1 MRDERPLSHVSAP
14 VLALLAAGLA
24 LQIGLHAVTP
34 EPQAKAQDLT
44 QPPAASLLRLAS
56 LGDPI
61 ALAKILML
69 QLQAFDYQSGS
80 KIPYKELDYARV
92 EAWLSRIL
100 ELDPG
105 GQYPLLAA
113 SRLYA
118 EVPDEARQ
126 RSMLDFVY
134 RQYLLDPNRRWPW
147 LAHATFLAKHR
158 LQDMDL
164 ALKYAA
170 ALQKYTTAKDVP
182 AWATTMEIFIREDM
196 NELETARVMIGG
208 LLASGRITDRG
219 ELNFLDGRL
228 REIEERLKQGA
239 PRNAKVDCQN
249 IDICD
254 GILTKPGAIRPQK
267 CEICHFRPGTD
278 IADKAEPLTFPWGNN
293 MKTKQTGF
301 TLVEIAIVLV
311 IIGLLLGGILKGQE
325 MITQA
330 KIKNVVNDFNGITAA
345 MNSYQDR
352 YRALPGDDLNAAG
365 RWGTNAGRLG

>member
-1 MRDERPLSHVSAP
+1 MRDERPLGQVPAP

-24 LQIGLHAVTP
+24 LQIGLHAAMP
-34 EPQAKAQDLT
+34 EPRAKAPDLLP
-44 QPPAASLLRLAS
+44 PPATALLRLAS
-56 LGDPI
+56 LGEPI
-61 ALAKILML
+61 ALAKFLML

-80 KIPYKELDYARV
+80 KIPYKALDYARV
-92 EAWLSRIL
+92 EAWLARIL
-100 ELDPG
+100 ELDPE

-158 LQDMDL
+158 LKDMGL

-182 AWATTMEIFIREDM
+182 AWATTMEIFIREDL

-228 REIEERLKQGA
+228 REIEARLQKEAG
-239 PRNAKVDCQN
+239 
-249 IDICD
+249 
-254 GILTKPGAIRPQK
+254 KPKP
-267 CEICHFRPGTD
+267 
-278 IADKAEPLTFPWGNN
+278 
-293 MKTKQTGF
+293 
-301 TLVEIAIVLV
+301 
-311 IIGLLLGGILKGQE
+311 
-325 MITQA
+325 
-330 KIKNVVNDFNGITAA
+330 
-345 MNSYQDR
+345 
-352 YRALPGDDLNAAG
+352 
-365 RWGTNAGRLG
+365 

>member
-1 MRDERPLSHVSAP
+1 MRDERPLSHVSRP

-24 LQIGLHAVTP
+24 LQIALHAAA
-34 EPQAKAQDLT
+34 PQPRAKAPDLMP
-44 QPPAASLLRLAS
+44 PPATPLLRLAG
-56 LGDPI
+56 LGEPI

-69 QLQAFDYQSGS
+69 QLQAFDYRSGS
-80 KIPYKELDYARV
+80 KIPYKDLDYARV
-92 EAWLSRIL
+92 EAWLARIL

-147 LAHATFLAKHR
+147 LAHATFLTKHR
-158 LQDMDL
+158 LKDMGL
-164 ALKYAA
+164 ALKYAS

-182 AWATTMEIFIREDM
+182 AWAKTMEIFIREDL

-219 ELNFLDGRL
+219 ELKFLDGRL

-239 PRNAKVDCQN
+239 GKKKR
-249 IDICD
+249 
-254 GILTKPGAIRPQK
+254 
-267 CEICHFRPGTD
+267 
-278 IADKAEPLTFPWGNN
+278 
-293 MKTKQTGF
+293 
-301 TLVEIAIVLV
+301 
-311 IIGLLLGGILKGQE
+311 
-325 MITQA
+325 
-330 KIKNVVNDFNGITAA
+330 
-345 MNSYQDR
+345 
-352 YRALPGDDLNAAG
+352 
-365 RWGTNAGRLG
+365 